1 MAGFSPT
8 PLKSTNKAVDAI
20 RKLTLYFAMP
30 RLPPLA
36 AVRVFEA
43 AARHENFSRAAE
55 ELAMTQAAVSYQ
67 MKLLEE
73 RLGAPLFVRRGR
85 GMALTDLGRRIG
97 PRISDAF
104 ATMSEAFA
112 IARSESDSI
121 LSITAPRTFATNWLA
136 GRLGEFHIAQ
146 PDLAVRLDVSDE
158 TVDLPASEFDVA
170 IRTMR
175 HPDPNLICHFLMRMP
190 VTALAS
196 PAFLARHPLAAPA
209 DLLKAPRLSP
219 DDDWWDLWFETL
231 SDLDIAGRLR
241 TGIRFESQVLD
252 GHAAIAGHG
261 IAILSPPM
269 FQAAL
274 DAGQLVQPFP
284 HVATYRNDFY
294 LAYPEHKRNLPKVRA
309 LRDWL
314 LDAVKRAAGDDAY
327 GILVPRPGADM
338 STT

>member
-1 MAGFSPT
+1 MS
-8 PLKSTNKAVDAI
+8 
-20 RKLTLYFAMP
+20 

-36 AVRVFEA
+36 SVRVFEA

-85 GMALTDLGRRIG
+85 GMALTDLGRRIA
-97 PRISDAF
+97 PRITDAF
-104 ATMSEAFA
+104 AIMGEAFA
-112 IARSESDSI
+112 IARAESDTI

-136 GRLGEFHIAQ
+136 GRLGEFHIAH
-146 PDLAVRLDVSDE
+146 PDLAVRLDVSDAV
-158 TVDLPASEFDVA
+158 VDLAASEFDVA
-170 IRTMR
+170 IRTLPR
-175 HPDPNLICHFLMRMP
+175 PRPDLICHFLMRMP
-190 VTALAS
+190 VTPLAS

-209 DLLKAPRLSP
+209 DLLKTPRLSP
-219 DDDWWDLWFETL
+219 DDEWWDLWFESL
-231 SDLDIAGRLR
+231 SDLDTQSRLR

-284 HVATYRNDFY
+284 HVATYRNDFH
-294 LAYPEHKRNLPKVRA
+294 LAYLPHKRNLPKVRA

-314 LDAVKRAAGDDAY
+314 LDAVARAAGDDPY
-327 GILVPRPGADM
+327 GILTPPPEEPRDA
-338 STT
+338 